1 MCMVLTS
8 AAAAGAAAGGAAA
21 GAGATS
27 GIMATLATMA
37 TKVGGAL
44 ATAGK
49 AAMASGVPQAMGSGA
64 LWGAGINAAMSALQG
79 NSIGDIAADAG
90 KGAAVGAATG
100 GIAKGLSIGAGKVGS
115 LLKAH
120 KAAKAGA
127 DATKATNATG
137 SANTVAPTGQ
147 APVPGTTTQAPT
159 PGAGAGNAITKAG
172 GKPQLRPK
180 ADIKGQPISVQL
192 KAKAATGKAV
202 VQSAATNLK
211 SKAGKVAGQVGVQ
224 GGLSIATGVAGAQ
237 QAKASNAISQ
247 QSLLFQ
253 QQTYNEQKAE
263 VEANKAKLKQEAWTD
278 YSSTNLFGEQ
288 LYGATS
294 NNTLLTSY
302 HTNGT
307 GNQGSFSILNYTA
320 QSNKTDLT

>member
-1 MCMVLTS
+1 MVLTS

-127 DATKATNATG
+127 DATKATNAAG
-137 SANTVAPTGQ
+137 STNTVAPTGQ
-147 APVPGTTTQAPT
+147 APVPGTTAQAPT
-159 PGAGAGNAITKAG
+159 PGAGASNAITKAG

-180 ADIKGQPISVQL
+180 ADLKGQPISVQL

-202 VQSAATNLK
+202 VQ
-211 SKAGKVAGQVGVQ
+211 KVAGQVGVQ
-224 GGLSIATGVAGAQ
+224 GALSIASGIAGAK
-237 QAKASNAISQ
+237 QANAANEVSK

-253 QQTYNEQKAE
+253 QQTYKEQKAE
-263 VEANKAKLKQEAWTD
+263 VESNKAKLKADAWTD

-288 LYGATS
+288 LYGSDS

-307 GNQGSFSILNYTA
+307 GNAGNFSLLSTRVNTT
-320 QSNKTDLT
+320 KTTDLT

>member
-44 ATAGK
+44 ASAGK
-49 AAMASGVPQAMGSGA
+49 AAMASGIPQAMGSGA

-100 GIAKGLSIGAGKVGS
+100 GIAKGISIGAGKVGS
-115 LLKAH
+115 LLKAN
-120 KAAKAGA
+120 KAAKAGTE
-127 DATKATNATG
+127 ATKTTTTAGNT
-137 SANTVAPTGQ
+137 NTVAPTGQ
-147 APVPGTTTQAPT
+147 APVPGTQPT
-159 PGAGAGNAITKAG
+159 PGAGTGEAIVKAG

-180 ADIKGQPISVQL
+180 ADLKGQPISVQL
-192 KAKAATGKAV
+192 KAKAATGKTV
-202 VQSAATNLK
+202 VQSAATKLK
-211 SKAGKVAGQVGVQ
+211 TGAGKVAGQVGVQ
-224 GGLSIATGVAGAQ
+224 GALSIASGIAGAK
-237 QAKASNAISQ
+237 QANAANEISR

-253 QQTYNEQKAE
+253 QQTYTEQKAE

-278 YSSTNLFGEQ
+278 YSSSNLFGEQ
-288 LYGATS
+288 LYGSTS

>member
-8 AAAAGAAAGGAAA
+8 AAAAGGAAAA
-21 GAGATS
+21 GAGAGAST

-49 AAMASGVPQAMGSGA
+49 AAMASGIPQAMGSGA

-120 KAAKAGA
+120 KAAKAGTE
-127 DATKATNATG
+127 ATKAGTETT
-137 SANTVAPTGQ
+137 ANTVNAGQ
-147 APVPGTTTQAPT
+147 AANMQTAPVPG
-159 PGAGAGNAITKAG
+159 KAEIAAEVG

-180 ADIKGQPISVQL
+180 ADLKGQPISVQL
-192 KAKAATGKAV
+192 KAKVNTGKAV

-224 GGLSIATGVAGAQ
+224 GALSIASGIAGAK
-237 QAKASNAISQ
+237 QANAANEVSK

-263 VEANKAKLKQEAWTD
+263 VESNKAKLKADAWTD
-278 YSSTNLFGEQ
+278 YSSTSLFGEQ
-288 LYGATS
+288 LYGSDS
-294 NNTLLTSY
+294 NNTLLTNY

-307 GNQGSFSILNYTA
+307 GNVGNFSLLSTRVNTT
-320 QSNKTDLT
+320 KTTDLT